1 MDVVLLGTGGA
12 DGWPNPWC
20 TCASCEAQARE
31 GHVRA
36 QTSALVDGDLL
47 LDLGP
52 DVPRSAL
59 RLGRSLAAVR
69 TVLLTHAH
77 PDHTG
82 PPALLWRS
90 WSTRADVP
98 LRVVGPPAAV
108 AACREWVGPADP
120 VTFVEVSP
128 GDVVD
133 VDHRGSG
140 GHRYRARAVEATH
153 GGPEIGPAVL
163 WDVVRLTTDP
173 PRGSTGTDASPGSST
188 PGDDEVPGRS
198 ASSTTTS
205 GGRRGAG
212 TRLLWATDTAPLRE
226 AAREQLELTTQQDGP
241 LDLLALECSFGDV
254 RLDGVDHHGLDDWP
268 LTVADLRRRGVVGD
282 ATRLLAVHLGHGNPP
297 ERRLQERLAG
307 WGAAAGR
314 DGDVFG
320 LRGRERHDGRAARPG
335 RRTLV
340 TGGARSG
347 KSAHAQRLLLAE
359 PDVCVVATGVGRE
372 DDADWRARVAAHR
385 ADRPL
390 TWRTVETTDLA
401 DVLADP
407 PAPALLVDDLG
418 LWLTHVLAS
427 RDTWEDPDAADA
439 ALDPALAG
447 LADALRETPAHR
459 VVLVGN
465 EVGSG
470 VHPAHVSG
478 RVFRDALG
486 RVQQRLARECDEV
499 VLVVA
504 GRPLT
509 L

>member
-1 MDVVLLGTGGA
+1 MEVVLLGTGGA

-20 TCASCEAQARE
+20 TCASCETQAGD

-36 QTSALVDGDLL
+36 QTAALVDGDLL

-77 PDHTG
+77 SDHTG

-90 WSTRADVP
+90 WSTRSHDS

-108 AACREWVGPADP
+108 AACRDWVGPHDP
-120 VTFVEVSP
+120 VTFEEVSP
-128 GDVVD
+128 GAEVD
-133 VDHRGSG
+133 VDHRAGGGS
-140 GHRYRARAVEATH
+140 RYRARAVEATH

-163 WDVVRLTTDP
+163 WDV
-173 PRGSTGTDASPGSST
+173 A
-188 PGDDEVPGRS
+188 
-198 ASSTTTS
+198 
-205 GGRRGAG
+205 RRGPAPAEDTAG
-212 TRLLWATDTAPLRE
+212 DGQDRVVSRLLWATDTAPLRDRALAQLE
-226 AAREQLELTTQQDGP
+226 AATAVEGP
-241 LDLLALECSFGDV
+241 LDLLGLECSFGDARV
-254 RLDGVDHHGLDDWP
+254 DGVDHHGLDDWP
-268 LTVADLRRRGVVGD
+268 LTVAELRRRGVVGD

-297 ERRLQERLAG
+297 EERLQARLAG
-307 WGAAAGR
+307 WGASAGR
-314 DGDVFG
+314 DGDVHRVARTKRATSALTEKG
-320 LRGRERHDGRAARPG
+320 SPQADVAEPRHRPAVSSRPCRRTS

-385 ADRPL
+385 ADRPDR
-390 TWRTVETTDLA
+390 WRTVETSDLA
-401 DVLADP
+401 GVLADP

-418 LWLTHVLAS
+418 LWLTHVL
-427 RDTWEDPDAADA
+427 DAAGAWEGPDGA
-439 ALDPALAG
+439 REALDPALRA
-447 LADALRETPAHR
+447 LVDALRRTAARR

-465 EVGSG
+465 EVGAG

-486 RVQQRLARECDEV
+486 RAQQRLAQECDEV
-499 VLVVA
+499 LLCVA
-504 GRPLT
+504 GRVLPLR
-509 L
+509 